1 MERMPL
7 IGISGSID
15 LKENRVFLLQAY
27 FDAVSRAGGLPLLL
41 NPCLTERA
49 VSQCLD
55 VLDGLLLAGG
65 GDVEPKHF
73 GQEPV
78 EELGETTP
86 VRDVFEMLLLKEAAK
101 RSSMPVFGICRGL
114 QVMNVAAGGT
124 LYQDLPSQYKSQ
136 TVPLLPHT
144 QTQPY
149 EEATHPVQILQGS
162 ELYTLCGQETAMVN
176 SMHHQA
182 ADRIGAGYRITA
194 TSPDGVVEALQH
206 TELPWLAVQWHPER
220 LEDGL
225 SLSLFDTL
233 VQRAR
238 VYRRQKA

>member
-41 NPCLTERA
+41 NPCLTEQA
-49 VSQCLD
+49 VAECLD

-78 EELGETTP
+78 EALGETTP
-86 VRDVFEMLLLKEAAK
+86 VRDVFEIMLLKEAAR

-124 LYQDLPSQYKSQ
+124 LYQDLPSQYRSPA
-136 TVPLLPHT
+136 VPLLPHK

-149 EEATHPVQILQGS
+149 EEASHPVQILPGS
-162 ELYTLCGQETAMVN
+162 TLHALCGQETVMVN

-182 ADRIGAGYRITA
+182 ANRIGKGYRVTA
-194 TSPDGVVEALQH
+194 TGPDGVVEALQH

-220 LEDGL
+220 LEDTL
-225 SLSLFDTL
+225 SHSLFNTL
-233 VQRAR
+233 VQRAQA
-238 VYRRQKA
+238 YRRQKA